1 MQVLGRRLAGHAKVG
16 GEGPRRLG
24 TLAAEPLD
32 ALQASGRAAGRLMFV
47 VMELAQMPR
56 SGMAESGSKV
66 LGLLAVVVAGLLGLA
81 VFLGAARALRIGEVT
96 EMLAMV
102 RRRLPVGR

>member
-1 MQVLGRRLAGHAKVG
+1 
-16 GEGPRRLG
+16 
-24 TLAAEPLD
+24 
-32 ALQASGRAAGRLMFV
+32 
-47 VMELAQMPR
+47 
-56 SGMAESGSKV
+56 MAESGSKV
-66 LGLLAVVVAGLLGLA
+66 LALLDVVVVGLLGLA